1 MVACGRALSVL
12 VLMALTQQAQAQ
24 DPVLHAS
31 VDRSSVRENESFNY
45 VLRAEGDLRGE
56 PDTAP
61 LEKQFE
67 ILNQSTSQRIQYVNG
82 QTQQVSEWM
91 FALMPK
97 AAGKFRV
104 PPLHVGNAVSN
115 AVDVDVLPA
124 QEAASDAPADIFMD
138 VSVDPAQAYVQSQ
151 VIFTLRLFVGVSIGR
166 ATLTAPQVSGGEAI
180 VERLGEDRQYHAMR
194 AGRDF
199 LVRERRYAVFPQQ
212 TGKLTIGP
220 ATFEA
225 MVIPNRGFSRLQRL
239 RSDAVDIDVEAAVP
253 PPPEYPNAVWLPARE
268 LNITE
273 RWSEEG
279 KDFTLGVPR
288 TRTLTV
294 KAVGLLETQL
304 PELPIES
311 SDGIRQYPDQPE
323 LDRQVTDRGIEAQRV
338 ERYAVIA
345 QDSGRVEVAG
355 VELPWF
361 DTSTQRWDVARI
373 PPRSVSVL
381 PGEQPDTSPAPAPAP
396 AAPAAAAP
404 APPPPPDR
412 WQWVSL
418 FLASGWLLTIALWL
432 RSRATP
438 ATAESRRRAVSAPRR
453 GANRALLR
461 RLRAACE
468 RGDAAAAAQLLLEW
482 AALRFELDPP
492 QTLGI
497 LAARLPE
504 DAAAEIERLE
514 AHLYGSTRTSWDG
527 KALAAALRRVDAVRE
542 PGREHRPDPLLPLYR

>member
-1 MVACGRALSVL
+1 MVVCGRALSVL
-12 VLMALTQQAQAQ
+12 ALTVLALQAQAQ

-56 PDTAP
+56 PDTTP
-61 LEKQFE
+61 LETQFE
-67 ILNQSTSQRIQYVNG
+67 ILNRSASQRIQYVNG
-82 QTQQVSEWM
+82 QTQQVSEWT

-104 PPLHVGNAVSN
+104 PPLHVGSAVSN

-124 QEAASDAPADIFMD
+124 QNAASDAPADIFME
-138 VSVDPAQAYVQSQ
+138 VTVDPGEAFVQSQ
-151 VIFTLRLFVGVSIGR
+151 VVFTLRLFVGVSIGR

-239 RSDAVDIDVEAAVP
+239 RSDAADIDVKAAVP
-253 PPPEYPNAVWLPARE
+253 PPAEYPNAVWLPARE
-268 LNITE
+268 LNIAE

-323 LDRQVTDRGIEAQRV
+323 LDRQVTDRGIEARRV

-345 QDSGRVEVAG
+345 QDSGRVEIAG

-361 DTSTQRWDVARI
+361 NTSTQRWDVARI
-373 PPRSVSVL
+373 PPRSVNVL
-381 PGEQPDTSPAPAPAP
+381 PGEQPDTSAVPAP
-396 AAPAAAAP
+396 AAPPAAAR
-404 APPPPPDR
+404 APPPAPDR
-412 WQWVSL
+412 WRWVSL
-418 FLASGWLLTIALWL
+418 FLASGWLLTVALWL
-432 RSRATP
+432 RSRALP
-438 ATAESRRRAVSAPRR
+438 AAAESRGRAVSAPKR

-461 RLRAACE
+461 RLRAACDH
-468 RGDAAAAAQLLLEW
+468 GDAAAAAQGLLEW
-482 AALRFELDPP
+482 AALRFERDPP
-492 QTLGI
+492 KTLGT

-504 DAAAEIERLE
+504 DVAAELERLE
-514 AHLYGSTRTSWDG
+514 AHLYGSVRTPWDG
-527 KALAAALRRVDAVRE
+527 KALAAALGKIDAVRE
-542 PGREHRPDPLLPLYR
+542 PGREQRADPLLPLYR